1 MSIRHG
7 LLALLEQG
15 PAHGSLLSTAYAA
28 RTGAPQPALGRVH
41 AELGRLERDGMVVR
55 DGVDGA
61 GRCRYALTGAGRAE
75 LRDWYARPARRE
87 GPPCDEFA
95 LKLVLAVRE
104 VLTAGAAAPDVD
116 VRGIV
121 ETRRRQVSGALHDY
135 VRQRAEVL
143 ALPPERPAEL
153 ARLLVLEQSISR
165 AEAEARWL
173 DHCEARLLRLHVT
186 DAAEGLAGTVDHPA
200 RGAPRR

>member
-1 MSIRHG
+1 MSLRHG
-7 LLALLEQG
+7 LLALLEEG
-15 PAHGSLLSTAYAA
+15 PAHGSLLRTAYAA
-28 RTGAPQPALGRVH
+28 RTGAQPPALGRVH
-41 AELGRLERDGMVVR
+41 TALGRLERDGMVVR
-55 DGVDGA
+55 EGVDEA
-61 GRCRYALTGAGRAE
+61 GRGRYALTGAGRAE

-87 GPPCDEFA
+87 GPPCDEFV
-95 LKLVLAVRE
+95 LKLVLAVRA
-104 VLTAGAAAPDVD
+104 VLTERAPDAD
-116 VRGIV
+116 VRQIV

-186 DAAEGLAGTVDHPA
+186 DGAEGPPGTVDHPA